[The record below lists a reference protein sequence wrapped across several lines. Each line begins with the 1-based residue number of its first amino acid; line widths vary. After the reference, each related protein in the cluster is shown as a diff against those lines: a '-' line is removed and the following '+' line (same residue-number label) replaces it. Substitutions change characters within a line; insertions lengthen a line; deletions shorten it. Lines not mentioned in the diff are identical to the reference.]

1 MTNIPPVTGG
11 KVFIEADTHTDY
23 HYGLFAA
30 LDADTGTEV
39 WHVGTIPLAQGGSQA
54 ISGDIIYTPGGDG
67 ALWALNVNTG
77 QVHWG
82 YHAGFNVRGHTALCS
97 APAVDES
104 NGWVI
109 GIADTGH
116 MFVLDKDTGRV
127 VKEAFLGLPSWNVAT
142 PDPHPESGYWLPG
155 PSGVAISPVDGL
167 LYVAGTDYDRAWIE
181 TDTYG
186 REKLFC
192 YDYVTDPN
200 NLILKWEYQ
209 FCTDDNCAIE
219 ENEYIVRGHGPYVVA
234 WYSVPSPALADGHV
248 YYASTNGKIYCFG
261 DP

>member
-1 MTNIPPVTGG
+1 VDG
-11 KVFIEADTHTDY
+11 KVFIEADAHTDY

-30 LDADTGTEV
+30 LDAETGDEV
-39 WHVGTIPLAQGGSQA
+39 WHHGTIPLAQGGSQA

-67 ALWALNVNTG
+67 ALWALNVYSG

-82 YHAGFNVRGHTALCS
+82 YHAGFNVRGHTSLCS
-97 APAVDES
+97 APAVDETR
-104 NGWVI
+104 NWVI

-116 MFVLDKDTGRV
+116 MFVLNKDNGRV
-127 VKEAFLGLPSWNVAT
+127 VKEAFLGLPSWDVNV

-155 PSGVAISPVDGL
+155 PSGIAISPEDGL
-167 LYVAGTDYDRAWIE
+167 LYVGATDYDRAWIE
-181 TDTYG
+181 TNTYG

-200 NLILKWEYQ
+200 TLILKWEYQ

-234 WYSVPSPALADGHV
+234 WYSVPSPALADGHI

-261 DP
+261 DPYP